1 MSERTEEGG
10 EGGMPTPPRAVRL
23 TFTYEGEEVSLAS
36 RQPVE
41 MIAPPT
47 DQLSG
52 YEGEQGF
59 WIEVRTDQEQ
69 TLHRRVMQNPLRQD
83 VEVFSPDPEQP
94 SVSRVPLL
102 EEKPS
107 GSFVVVVP
115 ELDEADH
122 LTLMSS
128 TGAPSSS
135 AAAAREVVSSEEPA
149 SRAQGGGPATEFA
162 RFSLW
167 PPEGEGGGGP

>member
-1 MSERTEEGG
+1 M
-10 EGGMPTPPRAVRL
+10 RL

-59 WIEVRTDQEQ
+59 WIEVRTDREQ
-69 TLHRRVMQNPLRQD
+69 TLHRRVMHNPLRHD
-83 VEVFSPDPEQP
+83 VEVFSPDPERP

-102 EEKPS
+102 EENPS

-128 TGAPSSS
+128 AAPSSSS
-135 AAAAREVVSSEEPA
+135 AAAAREVSSEEA
-149 SRAQGGGPATEFA
+149 ARAQSGGPATEFA
-162 RFSLW
+162 RFSLR
-167 PPEGEGGGGP
+167 PPERREGGGV